1 MKYPIKYS
9 IGGATLLDV
18 PEGLKNEVFNFNSIM
33 EIYNTCYGKSKTCS
47 QVNWKN
53 ILETKNII
61 DKNTFFDNKELKK
74 ADNTIIDTITEID
87 WDKYIKANTC
97 LRLPHET
104 DQYNKTN
111 QKYCI
116 AFFKYAEK
124 CIRTDQ
130 DIFLAAVDWI
140 VSEEFA
146 IATYG
151 HISHWDVSAVTNMTG
166 VFLHATSFNE
176 DISSWDVSSVTNMSQ
191 MFSNATSFNQ
201 DLSSWDVSSV
211 TNMNSMFEDANSFNG
226 DISSWNVSS
235 VTNMNSMFSRATSF
249 NQDISSW
256 NVSSVTNMVSMFY
269 SATSFSGDLSSW
281 DVSAVR
287 NMNSMFMGATAFGDL
302 PIWYHEYQFGSMNNK
317 LINY

>member
-1 MKYPIKYS
+1 MVNQKHVRKL
-9 IGGATLLDV
+9 IG
-18 PEGLKNEVFNFNSIM
+18 
-33 EIYNTCYGKSKTCS
+33 KTCS

-74 ADNTIIDTITEID
+74 ADNTIIDTITKID

-116 AFFKYAEK
+116 AFFKYAET

-130 DIFLAAVDWI
+130 DIRQAVKKWKSD
-140 VSEEFA
+140 EEFA

-151 HISHWDVSAVTNMTG
+151 HISRWDVSAVTDMSNL
-166 VFLHATSFNE
+166 FRFDNSFNE
-176 DISSWDVSSVTNMSQ
+176 
-191 MFSNATSFNQ
+191 
-201 DLSSWDVSSV
+201 
-211 TNMNSMFEDANSFNG
+211 

-235 VTNMNSMFSRATSF
+235 VTNMSGMFHGATAFNRDISSWDVSAVTDMTEMFFAATVFNGDLGSWNVSAVTNMSGMFKRATSFNQPLDSWNVSSVTVMDHMFMRADSF

-256 NVSSVTNMVSMFY
+256 VVSAVTDMSAIFY
-269 SATSFSGDLSSW
+269 GATSFSGDLSSW
-281 DVSAVR
+281 DVSAVTDMR
-287 NMNSMFMGATAFGDL
+287 RMFYGATSFGDL
-302 PIWYHEYQFGSMNNK
+302 PNWYHE
-317 LINY
+317 